1 MAQKQWNPATQTWDV
16 WLISEI
22 MIRLDSVQRG
32 LHVMGVCSHSKPN
45 AVSKQPTLPDQRL
58 TLATVIILLWICS
71 RTSRCD
77 YQHTVAHNL
86 AKIEHTSYLKAM
98 QGVLSE
104 LHIHQLHPVFENAL
118 NILGVECIILSVKN
132 TKADLFQGNFFMF
145 FTLWWTFW
153 FAYFANGRNVSV
165 GYSIKCFNLTICF
178 SSRLWLSGL
187 WQALLCFSYKMHVYK
202 RTLRFKWCVNA
213 SIIGLFDFLFP
224 LQNK

>member
-1 MAQKQWNPATQTWDV
+1 
-16 WLISEI
+16 
-22 MIRLDSVQRG
+22 
-32 LHVMGVCSHSKPN
+32 
-45 AVSKQPTLPDQRL
+45 
-58 TLATVIILLWICS
+58 
-71 RTSRCD
+71 
-77 YQHTVAHNL
+77 
-86 AKIEHTSYLKAM
+86 M

-104 LHIHQLHPVFENAL
+104 LCMHQLHPVFENAL

-132 TKADLFQGNFFMF
+132 VISLFYFSKYQSWFILRKLFMF
-145 FTLWWTFW
+145 LTLWWTFW

-213 SIIGLFDFLFP
+213 SIIGLLDFLLPSLFWRGMSCVYLCKDYFFLLHFIP
-224 LQNK
+224 GSCRSHVSTIIWVDR